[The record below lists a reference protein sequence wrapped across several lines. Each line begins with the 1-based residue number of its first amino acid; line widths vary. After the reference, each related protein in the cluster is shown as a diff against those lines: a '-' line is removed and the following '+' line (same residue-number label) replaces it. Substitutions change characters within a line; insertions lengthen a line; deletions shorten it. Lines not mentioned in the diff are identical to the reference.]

1 MGLTA
6 GDGIHGEA
14 KAQGGPQAAA
24 RAALGADARGAE
36 ALRGRPHA
44 ARPGGVP
51 SDGHEDAL
59 RMGLDPEAL
68 FGGVTFLDET
78 QTLQW
83 LGHLQRLASTG
94 LLAGGMAHDLAGLI
108 QPLLGACE
116 RGLRGDD
123 PHEHRES
130 LVRMREWARR
140 CAEYVRALLD
150 LVRRDEQHR
159 TAVPVESIVED
170 TLGLLESTKRL
181 AGVSICR
188 NLDNAHVALVDR
200 TRLMQAIINL
210 VTNAVR
216 AAEQGGREVVV
227 TVRGWRGWVL
237 VEVEDNGPGVPVA
250 IQERVFQP
258 FVHEPNEDARSS
270 RTHRPTTHES
280 GSHEYGSQAPRRQ
293 RTGLGLYITK
303 RLIEEQGGR
312 IEYETEPGVGSTF
325 RLMLE
330 PAPGDELGEDSETHG
345 LRAGG
350 RASQGRA
357 SQGRASQDKA
367 SEDRACQ
374 DRNGEVPS

>member
-1 MGLTA
+1 MGFIA
-6 GDGIHGEA
+6 GDDIDRDPR
-14 KAQGGPQAAA
+14 AQGGSRPAAGQAAP
-24 RAALGADARGAE
+24 GAE
-36 ALRGRPHA
+36 SA
-44 ARPGGVP
+44 
-51 SDGHEDAL
+51 DDAL
-59 RMGLDPEAL
+59 RTGLDPEAL
-68 FGGVTFLDET
+68 FGGVTFLDEH

-116 RGLRGDD
+116 RSLRGDD
-123 PHEHRES
+123 PEEQREA

-159 TAVPVESIVED
+159 AAVPVESVVED

-181 AGVSICR
+181 AGVSIRR

-200 TRLMQAIINL
+200 TRLMQAILNL

-216 AAEQGGREVVV
+216 AAQQGGHEVEI
-227 TVRGWRGWVL
+227 TVRGWRGWVV
-237 VEVEDNGPGVPVA
+237 VEVEDNGPGVPIA
-250 IQERVFQP
+250 IQERIFQP
-258 FVHEPNEDARSS
+258 FVHEPAGGAPADASPAVAA
-270 RTHRPTTHES
+270 TAKT
-280 GSHEYGSQAPRRQ
+280 QAPRRQ

-303 RLIEEQGGR
+303 RLIEAQGGR
-312 IEYETEPGVGSTF
+312 IEYETDPGRGSTF

-330 PAPGDELGEDSETHG
+330 PAPGDELGDSSGTDG

-350 RASQGRA
+350 RPC
-357 SQGRASQDKA
+357 QDSA
-367 SEDRACQ
+367 DEDRE
-374 DRNGEVPS
+374 GELPS